1 MVAIVRGLGYRVEPM
16 DMLQKVEIRRN
27 YPTLPEP
34 ISNAMMLAR
43 ANKELVFVDFY
54 ASWCGPCKTLERQ
67 VLSTTVVERAL
78 AGFHSVKVDT
88 DRFPEAA
95 NQFGVVGLPTLVVL
109 NSQGVEVYRHLG
121 PIQTV
126 KLVNVLDDL
135 RKRFGASTARN

>member
-1 MVAIVRGLGYRVEPM
+1 MER
-16 DMLQKVEIRRN
+16 LQKVESKRN
-27 YPTLPEP
+27 YSTLPEP

-43 ANKELVFVDFY
+43 DSKELVFVDFY

-67 VLSTTVVERAL
+67 VLSTTEVERAL

-95 NQFGVVGLPTLVVL
+95 IQFGVVGLPTLVVL

-126 KLVNVLDDL
+126 ELVSALDGL
-135 RKRFGASTARN
+135 RERFGPSTAGN